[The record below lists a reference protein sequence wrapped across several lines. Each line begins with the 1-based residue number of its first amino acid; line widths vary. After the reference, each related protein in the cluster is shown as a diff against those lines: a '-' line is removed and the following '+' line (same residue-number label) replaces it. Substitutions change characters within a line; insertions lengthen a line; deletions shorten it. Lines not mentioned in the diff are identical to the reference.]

1 MPIPLLGGNDIMVK
15 FSRIFAQY
23 LASLRGVVIG
33 YFFAPL
39 QKNLKHRKN
48 IGVRYFYAKIR
59 ESDRELNSLSITCQY
74 YCLHAVVSHAKIG
87 LKCDILKNHT
97 NSHFVLCECEKWG
110 VFVLC
115 VVECGVGKKNK
126 ALDIIFL
133 LMVT

>member
-48 IGVRYFYAKIR
+48 ISVRLGIDIFTQKYANRI
-59 ESDRELNSLSITCQY
+59 EN
-74 YCLHAVVSHAKIG
+74 
-87 LKCDILKNHT
+87 
-97 NSHFVLCECEKWG
+97 
-110 VFVLC
+110 
-115 VVECGVGKKNK
+115 
-126 ALDIIFL
+126 
-133 LMVT
+133 